1 MAQRSLRAAGLLMVL
16 LLAAGA
22 ARAQISEAAAERLM
36 RLSGAWAQM
45 GTLVPQ
51 LRGGLAQGAASP
63 DASLAEETRK
73 RLRAASE
80 TAFDAER
87 LRAVA
92 RRTLAESV
100 RAKLLPEL
108 MAWYESEPGREVTRA
123 EEAASASAEPGPK
136 RIEAGVALLKQAT
149 PERRQLL
156 ARMVE
161 VTRSAQ
167 LGTDMVFTMA
177 MAVRTA
183 LLRID
188 GSAVRGNEAQMRA
201 DFDTHR
207 GEMLRMMEAMSLANG
222 AGTYRGL
229 PDAVLTAYVDFMAG
243 AAGEHFNDVMSR
255 AVEAALLDGAE
266 AIGR

>member
-1 MAQRSLRAAGLLMVL
+1 MRHRLLQATGLLLAL

-22 ARAQISEAAAERLM
+22 ARAQISEAAAEKLM
-36 RLSGAWAQM
+36 RASGAWAQM

-63 DASLAEETRK
+63 DPALGEETRK

-80 TAFDAER
+80 TAFDPER

-92 RRTLAESV
+92 RRSLAETV

-108 MAWYESEPGREVTRA
+108 MAWYESEPGREVTRV
-123 EEAASASAEPGPK
+123 EEASSAAAEPGPK

-149 PERRQLL
+149 PERRRLL

-177 MAVRTA
+177 LAVRTA
-183 LLRID
+183 LTRID
-188 GSAVRGNEAQMRA
+188 RSAARGDEAQMRA
-201 DFDTHR
+201 DFDAHR
-207 GEMLRMMEAMSLANG
+207 GEMLRMMEAMSMANG
-222 AGTYRGL
+222 AGTYQGL
-229 PDAVLTAYVDFMAG
+229 PDAVLSAYIDFMAG

-255 AVEAALLDGAE
+255 AVEAAMLDGAD